1 MRRDRWMG
9 AQVRPAHINGTFWV
23 ILGGFTHPC
32 FTSRVLCWEERLMLG
47 SRQRDLRRSGRE
59 GVGTTLSSVLRR
71 CQRAQIP
78 FCKGSL
84 VPAMISV
91 LFLPNF
97 TLFLPQNVDTHTTKP
112 KPSQDATFSPA
123 HVPTCTLLPSP
134 GCHQSRGCT
143 GGADTQIPCSP
154 RCKKAPNTPAPRRII
169 ISMLLYINTEE

>member
-1 MRRDRWMG
+1 MRRDRRMG

-47 SRQRDLRRSGRE
+47 SRQRDLCRSGRE
-59 GVGTTLSSVLRR
+59 GIGTTLSSVLRR
-71 CQRAQIP
+71 CQHAQIP

-97 TLFLPQNVDTHTTKP
+97 TLFLPQNVDTHTTEP

-134 GCHQSRGCT
+134 GAT
-143 GGADTQIPCSP
+143 KAGAAPAAPIP
-154 RCKKAPNTPAPRRII
+154 KFLAAPAAKRPQT
-169 ISMLLYINTEE
+169 LLHHAALSFQCFFT